1 MPSLY
6 TASNIIS
13 YPNGTFS
20 VHWLTSERRGSS
32 SIGVKSSSGK
42 ICHTFEYKLKNFDLS
57 GCLLPIING
66 DELIW
71 KMVSDI
77 EISDEINE
85 SLWETSTYICI
96 IDNDTLVDM
105 QQWLIK
111 YWIDKNP
118 MYSLI
123 GAQMMASSTC
133 DLFSSNVVAYL
144 TSRESTEKVL
154 IIPPKYSSY
163 YLTCDSSTT
172 VDYEL
177 QKSEINQYYSSLSMN
192 INKLDS
198 ETAVEYTKR
207 IIAAMN
213 SFESIYVLGYH
224 QPGII
229 GYWKFHKPV
238 IKSVPQTIKI
248 TPRKKSVLKSDPLI
262 TSPPSVTTSHAFSL
276 NSDNTPFVPVP
287 PVPASSTS
295 SASIWMIILAI
306 IIIIIIVMTVFILVY
321 SVESQ

>member
-13 YPNGTFS
+13 YPNETFS
-20 VHWLTSERRGSS
+20 VHWLSSERRGSS
-32 SIGVKSSSGK
+32 AIGVKSSSGE

-77 EISDEINE
+77 EISNDINE
-85 SLWETSTYICI
+85 TLWETSTYICI

-105 QQWLIK
+105 QQWVIK

-123 GAQMMASSTC
+123 SSQMMPSSTC

-163 YLTCDSSTT
+163 YITCDSSTT

-177 QKSEINQYYSSLSMN
+177 QKNEINQYYNTLSMN
-192 INKLDS
+192 IIKSDT
-198 ETAVEYTKR
+198 ETTVEYTKR
-207 IIAAMN
+207 IIDVMN
-213 SFESIYVLGYH
+213 SFETIYVLGYH
-224 QPGII
+224 QSGII

-238 IKSVPQTIKI
+238 IKSVPRTIKI
-248 TPRKKSVLKSDPLI
+248 MRAEKSTSKSQPPV
-262 TSPPSVTTSHAFSL
+262 TSPPPVTTSYAFTL
-276 NSDNTPFVPVP
+276 NSDNTPLVPFP
-287 PVPASSTS
+287 PGPAPSTS
-295 SASIWMIILAI
+295 MWMIILAI
-306 IIIIIIVMTVFILVY
+306 IIIIIIIMTVIILVY
-321 SVESQ
+321 SVDLYT